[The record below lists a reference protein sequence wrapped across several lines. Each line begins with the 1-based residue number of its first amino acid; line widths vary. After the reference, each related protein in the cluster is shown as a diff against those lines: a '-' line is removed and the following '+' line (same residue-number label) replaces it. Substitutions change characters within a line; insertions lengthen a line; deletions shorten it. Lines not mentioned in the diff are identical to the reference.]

1 MLRKTS
7 PSTSRIAGG
16 ANFWPTWPH
25 STRKALL
32 RRSAGFAKKLA
43 VKTSNQNRKITQSS
57 CLSAFD
63 GCSARPS
70 RQGPACGKPVEYGC
84 AQGLFCSG
92 CFTKHVERAK
102 KCLITHTNKVSELVA
117 ARKTK
122 SEHVVSTR
130 KAVKRENEPIAG
142 AKEEPPRKRSK
153 RDQPDRRPDRKEETP
168 LAVVTFPPKQSSLSV
183 CFASLDAALLPLG
196 SQPKD
201 EEFKCSVMRE
211 LVGSEGLQADDF
223 RVLKL

>member
-43 VKTSNQNRKITQSS
+43 VTTSNQNRKITQSS

-142 AKEEPPRKRSK
+142 AKEESRGKGQNGISLIDGQTGKRKHHSLWSLFLPSK
-153 RDQPDRRPDRKEETP
+153 
-168 LAVVTFPPKQSSLSV
+168 AVFL
-183 CFASLDAALLPLG
+183 FASPRSMLPCFLWVL
-196 SQPKD
+196 SPK
-201 EEFKCSVMRE
+201 MRSSNAPSCE
-211 LVGSEGLQADDF
+211 NSSEAKAS
-223 RVLKL
+223 KLTTSGFSNC

>member
-43 VKTSNQNRKITQSS
+43 VTTSNQNRKITQSS

-142 AKEEPPRKRSK
+142 AKEEPPRKWSK

-201 EEFKCSVMRE
+201 EEFKCSVMRMNE
-211 LVGSEGLQADDF
+211 EG
-223 RVLKL
+223 V